1 MKEELQDL
9 IDLLHERKWSC
20 VLRTGE
26 IYTFERRGVEDL
38 YALLREQPGLLL
50 GADVADKVVGKGA
63 AALMVLG
70 RVRRVYADVL
80 SEPAYGLLFQAGIS
94 VSYGRLVSAIRNR
107 AGNGWCPVETL
118 CRDKET
124 AEECLPLIAG
134 FVERLRI

>member
-9 IDLLHERKWSC
+9 IDLLHERKCSC
-20 VLRTGE
+20 VLRNGE

-38 YALLREQPGLLL
+38 YALLREQSGLLL

-80 SEPAYGLLFQAGIS
+80 SERLTDCCFKRESQCLTDGWFPLYGIVRETVGARWKRFA
-94 VSYGRLVSAIRNR
+94 AIRRRQKN
-107 AGNGWCPVETL
+107 A
-118 CRDKET
+118 
-124 AEECLPLIAG
+124 CL
-134 FVERLRI
+134 

>member
-1 MKEELQDL
+1 MKDELQDL
-9 IDLLHERKWSC
+9 IDLLHERKCSC
-20 VLRTGE
+20 VLRNGE

-80 SEPAYGLLFQAGIS
+80 SEPAYGGNLS
-94 VSYGRLVSAIRNR
+94 VLRTVGFRYTESCGKRLVPG
-107 AGNGWCPVETL
+107 GN
-118 CRDKET
+118 
-124 AEECLPLIAG
+124 ALP
-134 FVERLRI
+134 R

>member
-1 MKEELQDL
+1 MKDELQDL
-9 IDLLHERKWSC
+9 IDLLHERKCSC
-20 VLRTGE
+20 VLRNGE

-80 SEPAYGLLFQAGIS
+80 SEPAYG
-94 VSYGRLVSAIRNR
+94 RLVSAIRNR

-134 FVERLRI
+134 FVERLRV

>member
-1 MKEELQDL
+1 M
-9 IDLLHERKWSC
+9 
-20 VLRTGE
+20 
-26 IYTFERRGVEDL
+26 
-38 YALLREQPGLLL
+38 
-50 GADVADKVVGKGA
+50 ADKVVGKGA

-80 SEPAYGLLFQAGIS
+80 SEPAYGLLFQTGIS

-134 FVERLRI
+134 FVERLRV

>member
-1 MKEELQDL
+1 MKDELQDL
-9 IDLLHERKWSC
+9 IDLLHERKCSC
-20 VLRTGE
+20 VLRNGE

-80 SEPAYGLLFQAGIS
+80 SEPGLRTVVSSGNLS
-94 VSYGRLVSAIRNR
+94 VLRTVGFRYTESCGKRLVPG
-107 AGNGWCPVETL
+107 GN
-118 CRDKET
+118 
-124 AEECLPLIAG
+124 ALP
-134 FVERLRI
+134 R